1 MREQVAVVDSAGI
14 VRYTNNP
21 VASQFKNMPVWR
33 QTSSNGSVAYFIG
46 TTMYSLSQREYED
59 ACRKGAFVPVRRQ
72 QMQPRRPMQ
81 HQRPMQ
87 RQQPMQRPMQQAS
100 YHQQRPMMQRPMQRP
115 VSNQPMLQRQQM
127 REQYMA
133 QQYQSVPYMQK
144 YRDDRGRIAYG
155 NDAVTFD
162 DTFVDTPSANVKSV
176 NAAPGAAPDR
186 TAGFVMSYI
195 DQSSFFDNNEAPNWD
210 TESLL
215 SADKETVGSKLKASV
230 TGAFMAIKDIPSKV
244 RHERQTSEV
253 PVIQRRRR
261 Q

>member
-46 TTMYSLSQREYED
+46 TTMYSLSQREH
-59 ACRKGAFVPVRRQ
+59 
-72 QMQPRRPMQ
+72 RPMPRQ
-81 HQRPMQ
+81 H
-87 RQQPMQRPMQQAS
+87 PMQRPMQQMG
-100 YHQQRPMMQRPMQRP
+100 YQQRPMPQRPMQRP
-115 VSNQPMLQRQQM
+115 VRQQPMQQRPQM
-127 REQYMA
+127 HEQYMA
-133 QQYQSVPYMQK
+133 QQHQNVPYMQK

>member
-72 QMQPRRPMQ
+72 PMQQHRPM
-81 HQRPMQ
+81 P
-87 RQQPMQRPMQQAS
+87 RQQPMQRPMQHMG
-100 YHQQRPMMQRPMQRP
+100 YQQRPMPQRPMQRP
-115 VSNQPMLQRQQM
+115 VRQQPMQQRPQTH
-127 REQYMA
+127 EQYMA
-133 QQYQSVPYMQK
+133 QQHQSVPYMQK

-162 DTFVDTPSANVKSV
+162 DTFVDTPSANIKSV
-176 NAAPGAAPDR
+176 NAAPGTAPDR

-244 RHERQTSEV
+244 RNERQSAEV